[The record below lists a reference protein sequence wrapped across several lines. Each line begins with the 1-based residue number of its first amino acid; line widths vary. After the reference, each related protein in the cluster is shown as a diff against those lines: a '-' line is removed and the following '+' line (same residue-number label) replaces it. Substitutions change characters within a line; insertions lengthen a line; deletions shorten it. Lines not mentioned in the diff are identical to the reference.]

1 MTFSRVSAV
10 LAPRD
15 AEPAPSA
22 LARLRRRRAARAF
35 TLIELLT
42 AMLAGA
48 LVSLA
53 AFSFAKAATTSFQEE
68 SRLSNAT
75 ISSTL
80 GFRRLASDLQRA
92 AYMSSPNIQRDY
104 RRPTVGDDAD
114 PGTVCV
120 DPSVYPLGIR
130 ELAGVVV
137 EQSGYTITG
146 TKSPA
151 SADNGTAPDRVTIT
165 GNFPSSEQFW
175 ARRIVGGTDVYL
187 EPNSGPV
194 VRTNA
199 QLANSAA
206 TWESVFKAG
215 RILRVVDQTGFQH
228 YGIIAAT
235 TFADGK
241 PMVRLTTDTRLF
253 QQGGGAVG
261 ATNPACTGIAGYGE
275 GTLVNVISRVRYEV
289 RDLRNVDEYKSLYG
303 DTKFGDVTATGATIT
318 GDDDR
323 HELVRYEIDAT
334 DGAPIAGTV
343 ELIAEYAVDLRF
355 GGTVATTVA
364 NGTQLTQTLS
374 RFAPGEN
381 AIFYTDWARNP
392 TLTPTKAGPERIR
405 ALQVR
410 LAVRSRLPDRDQ
422 PMPGMP
428 AGSLYRYKLANGKYA
443 RVRSLQAEVT
453 LSNQLGVFW

>member
-1 MTFSRVSAV
+1 MSGQ
-10 LAPRD
+10 APPTLVRS
-15 AEPAPSA
+15 PAASP
-22 LARLRRRRAARAF
+22 LVRARRHRRARGF
-35 TLIELLT
+35 TLVELLA

-48 LVSLA
+48 LVSIA

-68 SRLSNAT
+68 SRMSNAT
-75 ISSTL
+75 VSSTL

-120 DPSVYPLGIR
+120 DPTAYPLGIR
-130 ELAGVVV
+130 ELAGVVI
-137 EQSGYTITG
+137 EPSGYAITG
-146 TKSPA
+146 TKSAA
-151 SADNGTAPDRVTIT
+151 SGENGTAPDRVTIA

-175 ARRIVGGTDVYL
+175 ARRIVNNGTDVYL

-199 QLANSAA
+199 QLTNSAG
-206 TWESVFKAG
+206 TWDNIFKAG
-215 RILRVVDQTGFQH
+215 RILRVVDQSGFQH
-228 YGIIAAT
+228 YGIIAST

-241 PMVRLTTDTRLF
+241 PMVRLTNDTRLF
-253 QQGGGAVG
+253 QQGTGAVG

-275 GTLVNVISRVRYEV
+275 GTLVNVISRIRYEV

-303 DTKFGDVTATGATIT
+303 DTKFGDVTTTGAAIT

-355 GGTVATTVA
+355 GGTVATNVA
-364 NGTQLTQTLS
+364 NGTQLTQTLV

-381 AIFYTDWARNP
+381 NVFYTGWARNP
-392 TLTPTKAGPERIR
+392 TTQPTQPGSERIR

-422 PMPGMP
+422 PMTGMP
-428 AGSLYRYKLANGKYA
+428 AGSLYRFKLANGKYA
-443 RVRSLQAEVT
+443 RVRSLQAEVA